1 MSKSQHI
8 HVIDGKAV
16 AFDEATCPI
25 CHPEL
30 AQQAQQSVLP
40 RVYRKGDTIVVQV
53 SKGLMSTTT
62 YWAKGNA
69 ILHSIRKMQRDKNG
83 NVIRG
88 QDGNPLWV
96 QLTMRMSIA
105 IVKQYITEL
114 SKMVNEIETQNNP
127 QNIEVPQRG

>member
-1 MSKSQHI
+1 MSKPQHVHI
-8 HVIDGKAV
+8 IDGKAV

-30 AQQAQQSVLP
+30 VQQTQQSILP

-62 YWAKGNA
+62 YWAKENA
-69 ILHSIRKMQRDKNG
+69 ILHSIKRMQRDKNG
-83 NVIRG
+83 NIIRG
-88 QDGNPLWV
+88 QNGNPLWV

-105 IVKQYITEL
+105 IAKEYVTEL
-114 SKMVNEIETQNNP
+114 SKMLNEIETQNNP
-127 QNIEVPQRG
+127 QSTEVPQRG